1 MRWMMRIMRLTLLA
15 RSEMISMFEAGY
27 ATRWPYCG
35 ISGRS
40 TGTSCAA
47 LTLRTA
53 MTCVMNSSELP
64 LTRSGRS
71 SWPGSWRA
79 FASGMILMELP
90 AGTAT
95 KPCTCRIDRKVS

>member
-15 RSEMISMFEAGY
+15 RSEMISMFDAGY

-53 MTCVMNSSELP
+53 MTCVMNSSEFDVDAVAAGLP
-64 LTRSGRS
+64 GPAAGARSR
-71 SWPGSWRA
+71 P
-79 FASGMILMELP
+79 E
-90 AGTAT
+90 
-95 KPCTCRIDRKVS
+95 

>member
-47 LTLRTA
+47 LTLRTRDDLRD
-53 MTCVMNSSELP
+53 ELVGV
-64 LTRSGRS
+64 RR
-71 SWPGSWRA
+71 
-79 FASGMILMELP
+79 
-90 AGTAT
+90 
-95 KPCTCRIDRKVS
+95 